1 MLKIIAV
8 NGRLS
13 TVRIRRSPMCRP
25 HMQLRQL
32 VRLSVALL
40 GLALLVSLLRGT
52 GPSRVA
58 DQLKAVAWGL
68 GLIIALGGISHLTK
82 TLAWRLTFLC
92 DIRNVSFARTFGLRL
107 VSETIGSFGL
117 PGQVLGETA
126 RVYLLG
132 SALPVADSVS
142 SVTLDRGLYILTSA
156 LVSVTGIVAAL
167 FLLSLSATWRLYA
180 SLFAGALAVLL
191 VMTAV
196 AFQRRWPVFSGTAR
210 AIGSLPWFKNWLDGK
225 QSVIDSAETNLFT
238 FCQETPKTFWASLI
252 LNVAC
257 HGMAILEVYILL
269 HFMGARTGLLGA
281 FVLEAFTKLI
291 NVVGALNPG
300 NFGAYEAG
308 NMILTRLL
316 GIAGAAGLT
325 LGLCR
330 RARSLFW
337 KAMGFLCLVA
347 MSRSTQ
353 QARRSF
359 PVRYNAVEV
368 S

>member
-1 MLKIIAV
+1 MVGQVK
-8 NGRLS
+8 
-13 TVRIRRSPMCRP
+13 TV
-25 HMQLRQL
+25 
-32 VRLSVALL
+32 
-40 GLALLVSLLRGT
+40 G
-52 GPSRVA
+52 
-58 DQLKAVAWGL
+58 WGL
-68 GLIIALGGISHLTK
+68 GLVIALGGIAHLTK
-82 TLAWRLTFLC
+82 TLAWRLTFSC
-92 DIRNVSFARTFGLRL
+92 DIRNISFARTFGLRL
-107 VSETIGSFGL
+107 VSEAIGSFGL

-132 SALPVADSVS
+132 SALPVANSIS
-142 SVTLDRGLYILTSA
+142 SVTLDRGLYIVTSA
-156 LVSVTGIVAAL
+156 LVSVTGMFAAL
-167 FLLSLSATWRLYA
+167 SLLSLSGTWRLYA
-180 SLFAGALAVLL
+180 FLLASALTVLL
-191 VMTAV
+191 VVTAV
-196 AFQRRWPVFSGTAR
+196 AFQRRWPVLSGAAR
-210 AIGSLPWFKNWLDGK
+210 VIGSLPRFKNWVQGK
-225 QSVIDSAETNLFT
+225 QLIIESAESNLFS
-238 FCQETPKTFWASLI
+238 FHHDAPKAFWASLV

-257 HGMAILEVYILL
+257 HGMAILEVYVLL

-300 NFGAYEAG
+300 NFGTYEIG

-353 QARRSF
+353 QARRSLQ
-359 PVRYNAVEV
+359 VRYNAVEV

>member
-1 MLKIIAV
+1 MYRFNV
-8 NGRLS
+8 
-13 TVRIRRSPMCRP
+13 
-25 HMQLRQL
+25 QFRQL
-32 VRLSVALL
+32 VRLSVVLL
-40 GLALLVSLLRGT
+40 GIALLVSLIRGT
-52 GPSRVA
+52 GPSRLAGQV
-58 DQLKAVAWGL
+58 KTVGWGL

-132 SALPVADSVS
+132 SALPVANSVS
-142 SVTLDRGLYILTSA
+142 SVTLDRGLYIVTAA
-156 LVSVTGIVAAL
+156 LVSVTGILASL

-191 VMTAV
+191 VVTAV
-196 AFQRRWPVFSGTAR
+196 AFQRRWPVFSNTAR
-210 AIGSLPWFKNWLDGK
+210 AIGRLPWFKNWLDGK
-225 QSVIDSAETNLFT
+225 QSIVDSAERNLFS
-238 FCQETPKTFWASLI
+238 FYHETPKAFWASLI

-281 FVLEAFTKLI
+281 CVLEAFTKLI

-300 NFGAYEAG
+300 NFGTYEGG

-330 RARSLFW
+330 RVRSLFW
-337 KAMGFLCLVA
+337 KAMGLLCLIA
-347 MSRSTQ
+347 MSRSAQ
-353 QARRSF
+353 HERRSLQV
-359 PVRYNAVEV
+359 PYNAVEV
-368 S
+368 T

>member
-1 MLKIIAV
+1 MSK
-8 NGRLS
+8 
-13 TVRIRRSPMCRP
+13 P
-25 HMQLRQL
+25 HMPFRQL
-32 VRLSVALL
+32 IRLSVALL
-40 GLALLVSLLRGT
+40 GVALLVSLIRGIGLST
-52 GPSRVA
+52 VVSQVKTVG
-58 DQLKAVAWGL
+58 WGL

-92 DIRNVSFARTFGLRL
+92 DIRNVSFAGTFGLRP
-107 VSETIGSFGL
+107 VSEAIGSFVFLVKYSGDRAS
-117 PGQVLGETA
+117 VFA
-126 RVYLLG
+126 G
-132 SALPVADSVS
+132 SALPVANSVS

-167 FLLSLSATWRLYA
+167 VLLSLSGTWRLYA
-180 SLFAGALAVLL
+180 FLFASVLTVLL
-191 VMTAV
+191 VVTSV
-196 AFQRRWPVFSGTAR
+196 AFQRRWPVLSA
-210 AIGSLPWFKNWLDGK
+210 AAHVIGSLPRFKNWVQGK
-225 QSVIDSAETNLFT
+225 QLIIDSAESNLFR
-238 FCQETPKTFWASLI
+238 FYHETPKAFWASLI

-257 HGMAILEVYILL
+257 HGMAILEVYVLL
-269 HFMGARTGLLGA
+269 HFMGARAGLLGA

-300 NFGAYEAG
+300 NFGTYEAG

-353 QARRSF
+353 QARRSL

>member
-1 MLKIIAV
+1 M
-8 NGRLS
+8 
-13 TVRIRRSPMCRP
+13 PF
-25 HMQLRQL
+25 RQL
-32 VRLSVALL
+32 IRLSVALL
-40 GLALLVSLLRGT
+40 GVALLVSLIRGIGLST
-52 GPSRVA
+52 VVSQVKTVG
-58 DQLKAVAWGL
+58 WGL

-92 DIRNVSFARTFGLRL
+92 DIRNVSFAGTFGLRP
-107 VSETIGSFGL
+107 VSEAIGSFVFLVKYSGDRAS
-117 PGQVLGETA
+117 VFA
-126 RVYLLG
+126 G
-132 SALPVADSVS
+132 SALPVANSVS

-167 FLLSLSATWRLYA
+167 VLLSLSGTWRLYA
-180 SLFAGALAVLL
+180 FLFASVLTVLL
-191 VMTAV
+191 VVTSV
-196 AFQRRWPVFSGTAR
+196 AFQRRWPVLSA
-210 AIGSLPWFKNWLDGK
+210 AAHVIGSLPRFKNWVQGK
-225 QSVIDSAETNLFT
+225 QLIIDSAESNLFR
-238 FCQETPKTFWASLI
+238 FYHETPKAFWASLI

-257 HGMAILEVYILL
+257 HGMAILEVYVLL
-269 HFMGARTGLLGA
+269 HFMGARAGLLGA

-300 NFGAYEAG
+300 NFGTYEAG

-353 QARRSF
+353 QARRSL

>member
-1 MLKIIAV
+1 M
-8 NGRLS
+8 S
-13 TVRIRRSPMCRP
+13 RP
-25 HMQLRQL
+25 HMQSRQL
-32 VRLSVALL
+32 IRLSVALL
-40 GLALLVSLLRGT
+40 GIALLLSLIRRI
-52 GPSRVA
+52 GPS
-58 DQLKAVAWGL
+58 AVVGQVKTVGWGL

-92 DIRNVSFARTFGLRL
+92 DVRNVSFARLFGLRL
-107 VSETIGSFGL
+107 VSEAIGSFGL
-117 PGQVLGETA
+117 PGQVLGETM
-126 RVYLLG
+126 RVHLLG
-132 SALPVADSVS
+132 SALPVANSIS
-142 SVTLDRGLYILTSA
+142 SVTLDRGLYIVTSA
-156 LVSVTGIVAAL
+156 LMSVTGIIAAL
-167 FLLSLSATWRLYA
+167 VLLSLSGNWRLYA
-180 SLFAGALAVLL
+180 FLFASALTVLL
-191 VMTAV
+191 VVTAV
-196 AFQRRWPVFSGTAR
+196 AFQRRWPVLSAP
-210 AIGSLPWFKNWLDGK
+210 AHLIGSLPRFKNWVQGK
-225 QSVIDSAETNLFT
+225 QLIIDSAESNLFRLYH
-238 FCQETPKTFWASLI
+238 ENPKTFWASLI

-257 HGMAILEVYILL
+257 HVMAILEVYVLL
-269 HFMGARTGLLGA
+269 HFMGSRTGLLGA

-291 NVVGALNPG
+291 NIVGALNPG
-300 NFGAYEAG
+300 NFGTYEGG

-353 QARRSF
+353 QARRSL